1 MPWMDIPWKG
11 SSLKINFGYPYI
23 SYTVRIISWCLF
35 FIQSYKKEYDALS
48 FILDDY
54 FMKSD
59 ALKHYNE
66 QIYNDID
73 KNIKSLNISSKYLG
87 ISVFIHF

>member
-1 MPWMDIPWKG
+1 
-11 SSLKINFGYPYI
+11 
-23 SYTVRIISWCLF
+23 
-35 FIQSYKKEYDALS
+35 
-48 FILDDY
+48 
-54 FMKSD
+54 MKSD